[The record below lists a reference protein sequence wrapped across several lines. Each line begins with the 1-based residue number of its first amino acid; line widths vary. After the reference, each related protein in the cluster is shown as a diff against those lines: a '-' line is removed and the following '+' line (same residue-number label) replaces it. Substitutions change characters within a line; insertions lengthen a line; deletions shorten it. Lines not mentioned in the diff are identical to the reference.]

1 MTSMIEEIQKIKKVT
16 KQWTYVIE
24 DLNGKEIVQTFSAKE
39 LQKTS
44 QSLEL
49 KKKWIKKLIIYVQ
62 VTAREVKPTST

>member
-49 KKKWIKKLIIYVQ
+49 KKKWIKKLIIYV
-62 VTAREVKPTST
+62 

>member
-1 MTSMIEEIQKIKKVT
+1 MIEEIQKIKKVT

-49 KKKWIKKLIIYVQ
+49 KKKWIKKLIIYV
-62 VTAREVKPTST
+62 